1 MPDRP
6 TPEPASSASQNV
18 RPGSESDLGE
28 LAALFAAHG
37 GGNFSAQ
44 VSAELALDI
53 VLNEIVEQ
61 ACLATGATG
70 AAIILERAGEMVCR
84 ASSGVNAPELGSRLC
99 GEHGLTTEC
108 IRTREVQRCED
119 ALKDPRADGEASRS
133 LGVRSVVIIPLLRE
147 EEIAGLLEV
156 FSSQRGAFGQ
166 RDELTLE
173 ALGLRILKNLERTR
187 EASSAISTV
196 AGIAPN
202 ASVGAVSPT
211 AERLETLAAG
221 SVARVHDKREDED
234 EDKDKKE
241 EGRGAS
247 EELEL
252 SPPAGIDVVTLALA
266 AAVVGC
272 ALLLA
277 TLLGLRLHA
286 RTTADVRAR
295 EIQTTL
301 SGPVVEHNSVQSG
314 VTPSISPATNATS
327 TSETDRAAN
336 SGAVAGEKASQ
347 VAPTMAQSATGAPLP
362 AGSLAVYENGK
373 EIFRMPP
380 TVNGNV
386 VQQASAVDEVVSV
399 SSESAEDSLLHRV
412 EPEYPEAARQK
423 QIQGAV
429 ALDVRIGRDGTVQ
442 DVQLVAGPELLA
454 EAAIAAVKQWR
465 FRPRQV
471 RGRAVEMQT
480 RVTLNFRMP
489 G

>member
-1 MPDRP
+1 
-6 TPEPASSASQNV
+6 
-18 RPGSESDLGE
+18 
-28 LAALFAAHG
+28 
-37 GGNFSAQ
+37 
-44 VSAELALDI
+44 
-53 VLNEIVEQ
+53 
-61 ACLATGATG
+61 
-70 AAIILERAGEMVCR
+70 
-84 ASSGVNAPELGSRLC
+84 
-99 GEHGLTTEC
+99 
-108 IRTREVQRCED
+108 
-119 ALKDPRADGEASRS
+119 
-133 LGVRSVVIIPLLRE
+133 
-147 EEIAGLLEV
+147 
-156 FSSQRGAFGQ
+156 
-166 RDELTLE
+166 
-173 ALGLRILKNLERTR
+173 
-187 EASSAISTV
+187 
-196 AGIAPN
+196 
-202 ASVGAVSPT
+202 
-211 AERLETLAAG
+211 
-221 SVARVHDKREDED
+221 
-234 EDKDKKE
+234 
-241 EGRGAS
+241 
-247 EELEL
+247 
-252 SPPAGIDVVTLALA
+252 
-266 AAVVGC
+266 
-272 ALLLA
+272 
-277 TLLGLRLHA
+277 
-286 RTTADVRAR
+286 
-295 EIQTTL
+295 
-301 SGPVVEHNSVQSG
+301 VQSG